1 MIILG
6 LYRPPIVSDIATKYY
21 FVIFTV
27 QCRPNAGAKPAIY
40 AVSVWSIVSATSRSF
55 VETVEQIE
63 LIFGVETSFHRFYV
77 HCVV

>member
-21 FVIFTV
+21 FVIFTA
-27 QCRPNAGAKPAIY
+27 QCNAGAKPAIY

-63 LIFGVETSFHRFYV
+63 LIFGVETTFHRFYV